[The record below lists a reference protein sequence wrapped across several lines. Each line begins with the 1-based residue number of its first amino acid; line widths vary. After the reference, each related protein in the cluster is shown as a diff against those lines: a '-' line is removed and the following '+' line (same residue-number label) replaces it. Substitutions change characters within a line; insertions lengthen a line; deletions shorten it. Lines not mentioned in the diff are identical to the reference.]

1 MRLCVVLVTLL
12 AAASPAAAQSTY
24 VGASLVGDVARFN
37 KIVSDEDDL
46 GGLIGGAF
54 NDDGT
59 ALGFNLKV
67 GRGITDRWG
76 VEFEFARSG
85 EFENR
90 TSLGL
95 PALIPQRLDLRVPIE
110 FEFASER
117 THMSLGAL
125 AWVRQ
130 ELGDRVDLS
139 YLAGV
144 AFSRVES
151 ELEYDGP
158 RIAIFPPVSIPG
170 YETIFYDVG
179 PTVGVEA
186 AFKFGSAAV
195 TGGVRLQSAGGNS
208 GTGWLIRPNVGMR
221 WTF

>member
-12 AAASPAAAQSTY
+12 AAATPAAAQSTY
-24 VGASLVGDVARFN
+24 VGASLVSDIARFS
-37 KIVSDEDDL
+37 KIVYDEDDF
-46 GGLIGGAF
+46 GGLIGSP
-54 NDDGT
+54 DEDGE
-59 ALGFNLKV
+59 ALGVNVKI
-67 GRGITDRWG
+67 GRGITERWG

-90 TSLGL
+90 TSIGL
-95 PALIPQRLDLRVPIE
+95 PAVIRERLDLRVPG

-117 THMSLGAL
+117 THTSFAAL

-139 YLAGV
+139 YLGGI
-144 AFSRVES
+144 AFSRIEA

-158 RIAIFPPVSIPG
+158 RILIYPPVTVPG

-186 AFKFGSAAV
+186 AFNFGSAAV
-195 TGGVRLQSAGGNS
+195 TGGVRLQSAGSNS

>member
-24 VGASLVGDVARFN
+24 VGASLVSDIARFS
-37 KIVSDEDDL
+37 KIVPDE
-46 GGLIGGAF
+46 GGVGSIIGGAF
-54 NDDGT
+54 DEDGA
-59 ALGFNLKV
+59 ALGFNVKI

-85 EFENR
+85 EFEHRAN
-90 TSLGL
+90 LAL

-110 FEFASER
+110 LEFASER
-117 THMSLGAL
+117 THTSLAAL

-130 ELGDRVDLS
+130 DLGDRVELS

-144 AFSRVES
+144 AFNRVES
-151 ELEYDGP
+151 EFEYDGP

-179 PTVGVEA
+179 PAVGVEA

-195 TGGVRLQSAGGNS
+195 TGGVRLQSAGSSS
-208 GTGWLIRPNVGMR
+208 GSGWLIRPNVGMR